1 MPKCVRS
8 FRVSRVSSQR
18 IRSADFN
25 ASTARGDK
33 SERLPMGVPTMRS
46 FPGTRR
52 SLLQA
57 LLRGVDRALELV
69 RQHDQHLRQLLG
81 TRSLRFGVIEK
92 EIQLIAHA
100 ARQFG
105 DARKSE
111 GSARALQLM
120 RDEKEVGKR
129 VLESVVRS
137 EIEALLA

>member
-8 FRVSRVSSQR
+8 FRVWRVSSQR

-57 LLRGVDRALELV
+57 LL
-69 RQHDQHLRQLLG
+69 
-81 TRSLRFGVIEK
+81 FGVIEK
-92 EIQLIAHA
+92 ETQLIAHA
-100 ARQFG
+100 ARQLG

-111 GSARALQLM
+111 GSARSLQLM
-120 RDEKEVGKR
+120 RNKEEVGKR
-129 VLESVVRS
+129 VLESVV
-137 EIEALLA
+137 